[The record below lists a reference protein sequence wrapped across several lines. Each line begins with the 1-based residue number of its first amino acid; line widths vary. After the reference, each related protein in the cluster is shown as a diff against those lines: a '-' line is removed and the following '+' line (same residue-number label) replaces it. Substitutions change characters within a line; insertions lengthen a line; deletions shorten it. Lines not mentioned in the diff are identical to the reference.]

1 MHNKITM
8 GKVQKHMPWNW
19 LAIGLFVLFY
29 PMLISI
35 YVFLPLFIGA
45 ISYMFVLGLAKEKT
59 SYILISSFFMM
70 NLEVNLSLPVFLII
84 ITSLF
89 FYVLI
94 YPSLTYFRKCKV
106 CRPILSVLLLDLL
119 YLASL
124 FTYDFIFQTQ
134 SIVLDSILL
143 YSLVVD
149 MLIVVIL

>member
-1 MHNKITM
+1 M
-8 GKVQKHMPWNW
+8 GKVNKHKPLIWV
-19 LAIGLFVLFY
+19 AIGLFVSFY

-45 ISYMFVLGLAKEKT
+45 MSYMFILGLEKEKT
-59 SYILISSFFMM
+59 AYILISIFFMM
-70 NLEVNLSLPVFLII
+70 NIEVNLSLPTFLII
-84 ITSLF
+84 ISALL

-94 YPSLTYFRKCKV
+94 YPSLRHFRKCRV

-119 YLASL
+119 YLACL
-124 FTYDFIFQTQ
+124 FSYDFVFQAQ
-134 SIVLDSILL
+134 SIVLDKILL

>member
-1 MHNKITM
+1 M
-8 GKVQKHMPWNW
+8 GKVNKHKPLIWVS
-19 LAIGLFVLFY
+19 IGLFVFFY

-45 ISYMFVLGLAKEKT
+45 MSYMFILGLEKEKT
-59 SYILISSFFMM
+59 AYILISIFFMM
-70 NLEVNLSLPVFLII
+70 NIEVNLSLPTFLII
-84 ITSLF
+84 ISALL

-94 YPSLTYFRKCKV
+94 YPSLRHFRKCNV

-119 YLASL
+119 YLVCL
-124 FTYDFIFQTQ
+124 FSYDFVFQTQ
-134 SIVLDSILL
+134 SIVLDKILL

>member
-1 MHNKITM
+1 M
-8 GKVQKHMPWNW
+8 GKVNKQRSLIWIG
-19 LAIGLFVLFY
+19 IGLFVFFY

-45 ISYMFVLGLAKEKT
+45 MSYMFILGLEKEKT
-59 SYILISSFFMM
+59 AYILISIFFMM
-70 NLEVNLSLPVFLII
+70 NIEVNLSLPTFLII
-84 ITSLF
+84 ISALL

-94 YPSLTYFRKCKV
+94 YPSLKHFRKCKV

-119 YLASL
+119 YLACL
-124 FTYDFIFQTQ
+124 FSYDFVFQTQ
-134 SIVLDSILL
+134 SIVLDKILL

>member
-1 MHNKITM
+1 MKRVT
-8 GKVQKHMPWNW
+8 KQKSLIWI
-19 LAIGLFVLFY
+19 AIGLFVFFY

-45 ISYMFVLGLAKEKT
+45 MSYMFVLGLEREKT
-59 SYILISSFFMM
+59 AYILISIFFMM
-70 NLEVNLSLPVFLII
+70 NIEVNLSLPTFLII
-84 ITSLF
+84 ISALL

-106 CRPILSVLLLDLL
+106 CRPILSVLLLDLI
-119 YLASL
+119 YLACL
-124 FTYDFIFQTQ
+124 FSYDFVFQTQ
-134 SIVLDSILL
+134 SIVLDKILL

>member
-1 MHNKITM
+1 M
-8 GKVQKHMPWNW
+8 GKVNKHKPLIWVS
-19 LAIGLFVLFY
+19 IGLFVFFY

-45 ISYMFVLGLAKEKT
+45 MSYMFVLGLEKEKT
-59 SYILISSFFMM
+59 AYVLISIFFMM
-70 NLEVNLSLPVFLII
+70 NIEVNLSLPTFLII
-84 ITSLF
+84 ISALL

-94 YPSLTYFRKCKV
+94 YPSLRHFRKCKV

-119 YLASL
+119 YLACL
-124 FTYDFIFQTQ
+124 FSYDFVFQTQ
-134 SIVLDSILL
+134 SIVLDKILI

>member
-1 MHNKITM
+1 M
-8 GKVQKHMPWNW
+8 GKVNKHKPLIWV
-19 LAIGLFVLFY
+19 AIGLFVSFY

-45 ISYMFVLGLAKEKT
+45 MSYMFILGLEKEKT
-59 SYILISSFFMM
+59 AYILISIFFMM
-70 NLEVNLSLPVFLII
+70 NIEVNLSLPTFLII
-84 ITSLF
+84 ISALL

-94 YPSLTYFRKCKV
+94 YPSLRHFRKCRV

-119 YLASL
+119 YLACL
-124 FTYDFIFQTQ
+124 FSYDFVFQTQ
-134 SIVLDSILL
+134 SIVLDKILL